1 MKALAKNECNRFDLS
16 NDSTE
21 QLVVAGKEL
30 LEDARDQMLG
40 WLDYSFTKQLDSLG
54 QTAEKAEAALDEAV
68 EKAEGALDEAVTLAK
83 EQGKEA
89 EEAISE
95 AADQARDAAALIST
109 ESESIWLASDLRRVM
124 NDMAGD
130 SDAAGAEAEGA
141 ELPDSDDPAA
151 AEAAAAAESAPGEV
165 APPPAQDIL
174 RFCHSSEEEQAADL
188 DDPLCVH
195 KCGVAGV
202 IRAACEQ
209 HSALF
214 EPLTQEL
221 HRVLDEAESM

>member
-1 MKALAKNECNRFDLS
+1 MINGEFSRTMSNEK
-16 NDSTE
+16 E

-68 EKAEGALDEAVTLAK
+68 EKAEGALDEAVTRAK

-95 AADQARDAAALIST
+95 AADQACDAAALIST
-109 ESESIWLASDLRRVM
+109 ESESIWLASDLRRVVR
-124 NDMAGD
+124 DMAGD
-130 SDAAGAEAEGA
+130 DDAAGAEAEGA
-141 ELPDSDDPAA
+141 ELLDADDPAA
-151 AEAAAAAESAPGEV
+151 AEAAPGEV
-165 APPPAQDIL
+165 LPLSVQDVL
-174 RFCHSSEEEQAADL
+174 HFCHASEQEQAADL

-195 KCGVAGV
+195 KCGVASA

-214 EPLTQEL
+214 EPLNQEL
-221 HRVLDEAESM
+221 RRVLAEADSM